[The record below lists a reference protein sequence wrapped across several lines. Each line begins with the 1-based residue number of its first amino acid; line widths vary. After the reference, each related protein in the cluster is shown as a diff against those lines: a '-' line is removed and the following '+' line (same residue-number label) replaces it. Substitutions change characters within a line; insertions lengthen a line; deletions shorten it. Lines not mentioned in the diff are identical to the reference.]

1 MRIVAGTLGGRTI
14 IQPSS
19 RNTRPM
25 THKVRAALFDM
36 LGPLDGLTVLD
47 AYAGSG
53 ALGFEALSR
62 GAAQVDAIE
71 LAGPALKAI
80 QSSME
85 SLEVEDRYRVF
96 PMKVESYLHKGGSAY
111 NLILV
116 DPPYDQ
122 LDETP
127 LDQLGGL
134 LEPDGLM
141 VLSHTSKQ
149 LTPEIGGVELV
160 KAKSYGDSTLSVYRK
175 SV

>member
-14 IQPSS
+14 AIPST

-62 GAAQVDAIE
+62 GATHVDAIE

-80 QSSME
+80 QSNID
-85 SLEVEDRYRVF
+85 SLKVEGLYKVF
-96 PMKVESYLHKGGSAY
+96 PMKVESWLEKNESKYDVIFAM
-111 NLILV
+111 
-116 DPPYDQ
+116 PPYALIDREVLTQ
-122 LDETP
+122 IGSHLKEDSIMVVEFSRHSP
-127 LDQLGGL
+127 PIELHGL
-134 LEPDGLM
+134 SLL
-141 VLSHTSKQ
+141 KQ
-149 LTPEIGGVELV
+149 
-160 KAKSYGDSTLSVYRK
+160 KDYGDPILAIYRK
-175 SV
+175 

>member
-1 MRIVAGTLGGRTI
+1 MRIVAGALGGRTI
-14 IQPSS
+14 AIPST

-62 GAAQVDAIE
+62 GATHVDAIE

-80 QSSME
+80 QSNID
-85 SLEVEDRYRVF
+85 SLKVGERYRVF
-96 PMKVESYLHKGGSAY
+96 PVRVESWLEGNKSTY

-122 LDETP
+122 LAETP

-134 LEPDGLM
+134 LKVDGIL

-149 LTPEIGGVELV
+149 AAPSVEGLKLV
-160 KAKSYGDSTLSVYRK
+160 KTKSYGDSTLSVYRK
-175 SV
+175 L